1 MDGSTPH
8 PFFIDHVHQRTQTLD
23 PRPLPTGW
31 EQMVTQDGWA
41 YFVDHNAKHSY
52 WTHPC
57 SYPLPGPN
65 WQIMYDDDD
74 QLYFIDHDTRKV
86 CLELHVLTLWRPAL
100 LLTREPKRAKHSP
113 TAHGTL
119 HTRHSHPDVR
129 RTPTRFIHRSCGHSW
144 PRWHPGSAASNAA
157 RRGNI

>member
-1 MDGSTPH
+1 MQSQSIHSLQAGGWLLKGLREWWGERMMANANGMAVHSREGGATCRFFLPLPDGWEHVMDGSTPH

-86 CLELHVLTLWRPAL
+86 CL
-100 LLTREPKRAKHSP
+100 
-113 TAHGTL
+113 
-119 HTRHSHPDVR
+119 
-129 RTPTRFIHRSCGHSW
+129 
-144 PRWHPGSAASNAA
+144 
-157 RRGNI
+157 

>member
-8 PFFIDHVHQRTQTLD
+8 PFFIDHINQRTPTLD
-23 PRPLPTGW
+23 PRPLPTRW

-41 YFVDHNAKHSY
+41 YFVDHNAKKSY

-86 CLELHVLTLWRPAL
+86 KSVYSR
-100 LLTREPKRAKHSP
+100 
-113 TAHGTL
+113 GTSL
-119 HTRHSHPDVR
+119 SFGCFANV
-129 RTPTRFIHRSCGHSW
+129 
-144 PRWHPGSAASNAA
+144 
-157 RRGNI
+157 